1 MTQRLLVGFMR
12 RHLLD
17 VKRSAWVRPRNPV
30 RDLEAEAG
38 PQPTDLRSLE
48 QWVDEMEEGRL
59 GLPPLVKHYTR
70 LGARVLAFN
79 RDPDFND
86 TVDALILLDLRQ
98 APALL
103 LKRYL
108 DKEDMERIKGLRA
121 A

>member
-1 MTQRLLVGFMR
+1 
-12 RHLLD
+12 
-17 VKRSAWVRPRNPV
+17 
-30 RDLEAEAG
+30 
-38 PQPTDLRSLE
+38 
-48 QWVDEMEEGRL
+48 MEEGRL

-86 TVDALILLDLRQ
+86 TVDALILLDLKQ

-108 DKEDMERIKGLRA
+108 DKEDMERIKVLRA